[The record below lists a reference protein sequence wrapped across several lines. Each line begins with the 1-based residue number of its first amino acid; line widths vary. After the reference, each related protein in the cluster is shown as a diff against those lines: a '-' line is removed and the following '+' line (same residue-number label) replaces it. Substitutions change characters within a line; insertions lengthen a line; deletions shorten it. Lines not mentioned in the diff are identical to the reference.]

1 MRHQCVR
8 CLYAAR
14 TSIGF
19 DRHKCRY
26 PDGAPMPDLST
37 LPSDILRALAMRQI
51 TEREAWALAR
61 QTVGA

>member
-1 MRHQCVR
+1 
-8 CLYAAR
+8 
-14 TSIGF
+14 
-19 DRHKCRY
+19 
-26 PDGAPMPDLST
+26 MPDLST